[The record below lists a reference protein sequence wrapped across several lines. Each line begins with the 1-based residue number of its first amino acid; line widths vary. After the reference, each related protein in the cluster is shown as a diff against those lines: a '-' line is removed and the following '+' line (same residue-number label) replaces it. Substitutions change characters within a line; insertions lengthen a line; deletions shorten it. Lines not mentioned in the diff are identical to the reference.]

1 MMKTVNRLYAL
12 LRKLALSISAN
23 PPMSNQT
30 IEQRDAATKHF
41 VIRTFSVCLAG
52 IIMLFAYSI
61 IYVEQPLFNESPVDK
76 AIFGILT
83 LVAGQILQILANYI
97 SRSAPISPPIS
108 PPMATPCPPIISPK
122 PSPFG
127 NPNDRPPLWNTYTLL
142 LFYWLVWV
150 ACTA

>member
-1 MMKTVNRLYAL
+1 MKTVNRLYAL
-12 LRKLALSISAN
+12 LRKLALNISAN

-52 IIMLFAYSI
+52 IIVLFAYSI

-127 NPNDRPPLWNTYTLL
+127 NPNDRPPL
-142 LFYWLVWV
+142 
-150 ACTA
+150 

>member
-12 LRKLALSISAN
+12 LRKLALSILAN

-52 IIMLFAYSI
+52 IIVLFAYSI

-97 SRSAPISPPIS
+97 SRSVPISPPIS

-127 NPNDRPPLWNTYTLL
+127 NPNDRPPL
-142 LFYWLVWV
+142 
-150 ACTA
+150 

>member
-1 MMKTVNRLYAL
+1 MKTVNRLYAL

-52 IIMLFAYSI
+52 IIVLFAYSI

-108 PPMATPCPPIISPK
+108 PPMATPCFPIISPK

-127 NPNDRPPLWNTYTLL
+127 NPNDRPPL
-142 LFYWLVWV
+142 
-150 ACTA
+150 

>member
-52 IIMLFAYSI
+52 IIVLFAYSI

-108 PPMATPCPPIISPK
+108 PPVATPCPPIIRPK

-127 NPNDRPPLWNTYTLL
+127 NPNDRPPL
-142 LFYWLVWV
+142 
-150 ACTA
+150 

>member
-52 IIMLFAYSI
+52 IIVLFAYSI

-97 SRSAPISPPIS
+97 SRSAPISPP
-108 PPMATPCPPIISPK
+108 MATPCPPIISPK

>member
-1 MMKTVNRLYAL
+1 MDVKTGIAINVKTQRIGTMKIANHPVAQLLKRAL
-12 LRKLALSISAN
+12 NTFQS
-23 PPMSNQT
+23 PMST
-30 IEQRDAATKHF
+30 IEQQDASTKHF

-52 IIMLFAYSI
+52 IIVLFAYSI

-97 SRSAPISPPIS
+97 SRTPTSLPTALPIS
-108 PPMATPCPPIISPK
+108 TPTTLPVSTPK

-127 NPNDRPPLWNTYTLL
+127 NPSERE
-142 LFYWLVWV
+142 
-150 ACTA
+150 AK

>member
-52 IIMLFAYSI
+52 IIVLFAYSI

-108 PPMATPCPPIISPK
+108 PPMATPCHPIISPK